1 MSPAL
6 LLFSSAA
13 LGAACTRAAVAIAPR
28 LGLVSAPNRLI
39 AQHTRTVAYLGGVAV
54 FVAAAVVA
62 GAALFAGER
71 GGPLPW
77 RALAGGAAAFLL
89 VGLWD
94 DWRPLSPA
102 AKLAW
107 QSAAGVGAALAGLR
121 LPLTGS
127 AGVDVALAALWIVLV
142 VNAANLVDVC
152 DGLLGCVA
160 VSALA
165 AAGLVRPAVIPVVL
179 PVVGATA
186 GFLVY
191 NLPPARVF
199 LGDAG
204 SHLLGF
210 LLAGVALAAARGVG
224 AWPALPWMGLVAG
237 VPLFELVF
245 LVVVRTRKGL
255 PWWRGSPDHFA
266 LRLQVAGLSRGGVD
280 AVAMLAAAALA
291 AAGAALLRLPAAAGV
306 PLACAVALALA
317 AAGWALLRWEAAAA
331 APAGADGAP
340 HAAADPDGGIP
351 LSTARG

>member
-1 MSPAL
+1 VSPAV
-6 LLFSSAA
+6 LFLSSAA
-13 LGAACTRAAVAIAPR
+13 LGVACTRAAVAVAPR
-28 LGLVSAPNRLI
+28 LGMVSAPNRLI
-39 AQHTRTVAYLGGVAV
+39 PQHTRTVAYLGGVAV
-54 FVAAAVVA
+54 FVAAAVVVA
-62 GAALFAGER
+62 GAARLAGPR
-71 GGPLPW
+71 DGALPW
-77 RALAGGAAAFLL
+77 GALAGGAAAFLL

-107 QSAAGVGAALAGLR
+107 QAVAGVGAAAAGLR

-127 AGVDVALAALWIVLV
+127 APADAALAALWIVAV
-142 VNAANLVDVC
+142 VNAANLADVC

-160 VSALA
+160 VAAFA
-165 AAGLVRPAVIPVVL
+165 AAGLTRPAVLPMVL
-179 PVVGATA
+179 PVAGATA

-210 LLAGVALAAARGVG
+210 LLAGVALAGARGVA
-224 AWPALPWMGLVAG
+224 AWPALPWMALVAG

-245 LVVVRTRKGL
+245 LIVVRTRKGL

-266 LRLQVAGLSRGGVD
+266 LRLQAAGLTRGGVD
-280 AVAMLAAAALA
+280 AVAVLAAAVLA

-306 PLACAVALALA
+306 PLACAVLLALA
-317 AAGWALLRWEAAAA
+317 GAGWVLLRWEPPRAAR
-331 APAGADGAP
+331 P
-340 HAAADPDGGIP
+340 
-351 LSTARG
+351 